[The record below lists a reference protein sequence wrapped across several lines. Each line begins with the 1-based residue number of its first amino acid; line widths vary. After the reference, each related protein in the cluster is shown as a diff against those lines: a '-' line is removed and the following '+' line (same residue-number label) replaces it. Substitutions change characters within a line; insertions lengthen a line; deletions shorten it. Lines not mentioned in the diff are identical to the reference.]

1 MLSDHDKLL
10 LLEPLFYSIII
21 TPMVL
26 TLNTKRENVNSHSIK
41 VTVGSVMFT
50 EFGKICLCLNK
61 DTRKRVLECLYNL
74 DDFLFVGFVQT
85 WTRISLK
92 SWLSDYNITHF
103 QFFVGNE
110 NSMKYDLDFKLKAV
124 DFDMPTEQDPNHS
137 LVKITVTANQFGI
150 HGHKVSTQNFE
161 YPQKDHMADFCFRNI
176 FEEGLNVH
184 IARMIQNTRRF
195 FRNRVAEHEDE
206 ARNKK
211 SIKDGLFTTPTVY
224 MNFPNMSVQ

>member
-21 TPMVL
+21 TPMIL
-26 TLNTKRENVNSHSIK
+26 TLNTKNENVNSHSIK
-41 VTVGSVMFT
+41 VTVGSVVFS

-61 DTRKRVLECLYNL
+61 DTRKRVLECLCNL

-85 WTRISLK
+85 WTRNSIK
-92 SWLSDYNITHF
+92 TWLCNYNITHF
-103 QFFVGNE
+103 HFCVGNE
-110 NSMKYDLDFKLKAV
+110 NSMKYEKDFKLKAV
-124 DFDMPTEQDPNHS
+124 DFHMPTEQDPTHS
-137 LVKITVTANQFGI
+137 VVKITVTVNQFGI

-176 FEEGLNVH
+176 FEEDLNVH
-184 IARMIQNTRRF
+184 IARMIQKTHRF
-195 FRNRVAEHEDE
+195 FRNRVAEQEDE

-211 SIKDGLFTTPTVY
+211 RIKDGLFATPTVY
-224 MNFPNMSVQ
+224 MNFSNLPVQ